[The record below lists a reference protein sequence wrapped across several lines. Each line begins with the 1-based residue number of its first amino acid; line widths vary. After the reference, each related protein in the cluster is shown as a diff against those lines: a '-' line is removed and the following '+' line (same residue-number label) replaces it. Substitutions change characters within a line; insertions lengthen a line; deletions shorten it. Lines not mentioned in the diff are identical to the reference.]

1 MKQNSTIKT
10 RTRKCKGV
18 NLAKG
23 FEGCGEQ
30 KIHHRFGL
38 CSSCFAKWLY
48 NTPEGHKYLERMKIK
63 AKKEVERKQ
72 KADWRKRYK
81 KGKDELMTIGERQAI
96 LQEEVNTIVKL
107 IDKGLPCLARNY
119 YPGQIHAGHVFARGG
134 NSTIKF
140 NLHNIHRQSA
150 QSNKWQNDD
159 GLLREGIE
167 KEYGK
172 EYMEFISQLRRT
184 PELKYTHEE
193 YKELIVRARK
203 LVTEYQ
209 ARNRTY
215 SKAERIE
222 HRNRVNALLGI
233 YAPEFCEYKQ
243 PQAQ

>member
-1 MKQNSTIKT
+1 MKQNNQ

-18 NLAKG
+18 NTAKS
-23 FEGCGEQ
+23 FPGCGEQ

-63 AKKEVERKQ
+63 AKKEVERKY

-81 KGKDELMTIGERQAI
+81 KGKDEIMTITQRQEL
-96 LQEEVNTIVKL
+96 LQKEINKIVKL
-107 IDKGLPCLARNY
+107 IDKGQPCLARDY
-119 YPGQIHAGHVFARGG
+119 HPGQIHAGHVFSVGS
-134 NSTIKF
+134 NNTIRF

-150 QSNKWQNDD
+150 QSNHFQNED
-159 GLLREGIE
+159 GLLRDGLR

-172 EYMEFISQLRRT
+172 NYFEFVNGLQRT

-193 YKELIVRARK
+193 YKELIVQARK